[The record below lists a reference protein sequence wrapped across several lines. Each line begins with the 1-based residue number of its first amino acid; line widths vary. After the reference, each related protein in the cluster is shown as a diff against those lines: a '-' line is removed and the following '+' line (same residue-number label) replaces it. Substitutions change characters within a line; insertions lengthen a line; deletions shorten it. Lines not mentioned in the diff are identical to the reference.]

1 MNVINPLNMSKFRGI
16 RFILTIYFIITIQ
29 VLSIGNKALAN
40 TTKNDEDTNEA
51 INKIDALLGK
61 AGGLTNS
68 YQVSSRNKSFDCAS
82 VRKYRQE
89 NYSDSYSLSNKEIL
103 LKLGAE
109 AVNSG
114 KLPSYK
120 IKDPLFFNY
129 YQNLMSPPFSEVKS
143 PNLEEKA
150 VLAEVLKYSRPF
162 IPVDDFTGWLKA
174 YHPNKKLKMLTQF
187 IEGKA
192 NGISVY
198 WYDSGIKS
206 AKVEMKNNRPNGLA
220 LGWHKNGT
228 KAMEGS
234 MQNGFSDGV
243 STMWYPNGQKSSEF
257 YHFKNKTLNVQ
268 VWMPN
273 GQKCPVSSVKNG
285 NGVFINYD
293 LNGNEVKR
301 VICRDGEELN
311 D

>member
-1 MNVINPLNMSKFRGI
+1 MKVICPLNMSKFRGI
-16 RFILTIYFIITIQ
+16 RLILTIYLICTIY
-29 VLSIGNKALAN
+29 VLTVGKKALAN
-40 TTKNDEDTNEA
+40 PTTNDEDIDET

-61 AGGLTNS
+61 GGGLTN
-68 YQVSSRNKSFDCAS
+68 VFEFSSRNESFDCAS
-82 VRKYRQE
+82 VRKYRE
-89 NYSDSYSLSNKEIL
+89 TNYPASYSLTNKEIL

-114 KLPSYK
+114 DLPSYE
-120 IKDPLFFNY
+120 IKDPLFFSY
-129 YQNLMSPPFSEVKS
+129 YQNLMSPPSSVVKS
-143 PNLEEKA
+143 PDLEEKV
-150 VLAEVLKYSRPF
+150 VLVEVLKYSRLF

-174 YHPNKKLKMLTQF
+174 YHHNKKLKMLTQF
-187 IEGKA
+187 IGGSA

-206 AKVEMKNNRPNGLA
+206 AKVEMKNNRPNGFV
-220 LGWHKNGT
+220 LGWHKNGI
-228 KAMEGS
+228 KAMEGR

-257 YHFKNKTLNVQ
+257 FHFQNKTLNVQ

-273 GQKCPVSSVKNG
+273 GNRCPVSSVKNG

-301 VICRDGEELN
+301 VICRDGEEK